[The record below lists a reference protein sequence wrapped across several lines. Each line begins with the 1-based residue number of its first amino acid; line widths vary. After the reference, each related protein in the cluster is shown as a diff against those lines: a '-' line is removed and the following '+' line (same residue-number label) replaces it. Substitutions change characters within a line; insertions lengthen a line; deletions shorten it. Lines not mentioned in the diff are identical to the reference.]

1 MLNTQVSASPT
12 PTASNVDAG
21 STEGTMGRMANFNA
35 GVDGNKSTLKPP
47 KATKA
52 DITSDI
58 K

>member
-1 MLNTQVSASPT
+1 MQNTQISINSSPT
-12 PTASNVDAG
+12 VGNVDSG
-21 STEGTMGRMANFNA
+21 MTEGSMGRLGNFNE
-35 GVDGNKSTLKPP
+35 GVNGNKTTLKPP